1 MSPSNA
7 HIVEIRNEI
16 TMNKRSK
23 NNAIRLISGKWKGR
37 KLEVM
42 DSEGLRPT
50 IDRVRETLFN
60 WLMYEINGAR
70 CLDLFAG
77 SGALGFEALS
87 RGARF
92 VQFVELNKKVSKSL
106 VTNMKKLE
114 PESTDVDVT
123 IGSAL
128 DFLSRFQGVGF
139 DIVFLDPP
147 FGEKLLPDV
156 IDVLAESQALIEGSA
171 IFVEQDK
178 SDVFDEFPQSWTL
191 HRQGVAGQSD
201 YRLYFN
207 STS

>member
-1 MSPSNA
+1 
-7 HIVEIRNEI
+7 
-16 TMNKRSK
+16 MNKRSK

-37 KLEVM
+37 KLEVV
-42 DSEGLRPT
+42 DSDGLRPT

-60 WLMYEINGAR
+60 WLMYDINGAR

-87 RGARF
+87 RGADF
-92 VQFVELNKKVSKSL
+92 VQFVELDKRVCKGL
-106 VTNMKKLE
+106 VTNLE
-114 PESTDVDVT
+114 KFGRESANTDILT
-123 IGSAL
+123 ESAL

-147 FGEKLLPDV
+147 FGRNLLP
-156 IDVLAESQALIEGSA
+156 ELIEAIDESKVLKEGAA
-171 IFVEQDK
+171 IFIEQDK
-178 SDVFDEFPQSWTL
+178 SEVFDMFPMSWTL

>member
-114 PESTDVDVT
+114 PESDDVDIT

-139 DIVFLDPP
+139 DVVFLDPP
-147 FGEKLLPDV
+147 FGKKLLPDV
-156 IDVLAESQALIEGSA
+156 IDVLGESQALIEGSA